1 MKNIFITIL
10 IITMLALGAGVYLVL
25 KNTGAGQDPPLVPGF
40 PTSTPISPS
49 APNPDATISIAGEG
63 GSVSVKN
70 FLLDETTV
78 TDKSNPGQYYI
89 AGEFSPASNNPAY
102 SIVYKE
108 KDQAFT
114 IGLWREPLSQ
124 TRTHAEE
131 EFLRVLGISKEAACR
146 LRYVIS
152 APYEISPFY
161 SGKNL
166 GFSFCPGA
174 VEL

>member
-1 MKNIFITIL
+1 MKNIFLTLL
-10 IITMLALGAGVYLVL
+10 IIMVLALGVGVYLML
-25 KNTGAGQDPPLVPGF
+25 KNDGASKNPPSVPTF
-40 PTSTPISPS
+40 PTSTPLSPS
-49 APNPDATISIAGEG
+49 TPNPDATISIAGENG
-63 GSVSVKN
+63 PVLVKN

-78 TDKSNPGQYYI
+78 TDKSNQGHYYI
-89 AGEFSPASNNPAY
+89 AGEFSPTSNNPEY

-124 TRTHAEE
+124 TRIHAEE
-131 EFLRVLGISKEAACR
+131 EFLRVLGISKEVACR